1 MKNAWKGIEYFVL
14 KIQIQI
20 VERRED
26 NIILVNSKKGEG
38 SKKDFL
44 FQNQRIERREKI
56 PREIYSCTVPPPP
69 PNLSDLGPR
78 DTDYMPINR
87 SENLIVL
94 YLFFSLLVPIGI
106 EL

>member
-1 MKNAWKGIEYFVL
+1 ML

-78 DTDYMPINR
+78 DTGCMSICDI
-87 SENLIVL
+87 EALTVL
-94 YLFFSLLVPIGI
+94 CLLDSLLGI
-106 EL
+106 FGPELYCLLLPP